1 MSFDQY
7 ALQWD
12 NERRIQRA
20 KRIAEEMSNKFTQ
33 VRYENALEFGC
44 GTALVGFN
52 LMDRFD
58 NLLLMDSSAGMV
70 EIANRKIINSD
81 ASHVRAVQMDLLNES
96 IEERFQMIFSSMV
109 FHHIADTDKIL
120 SKLYAVLEPQGEICI
135 VDIDEEDGH
144 FHDDYPGFDGH
155 NGFNHESLKAKF
167 ESAGFKNIKVENFYH
182 DFKQTKDKAI
192 PYSLFILM
200 ASK

>member
-12 NERRIQRA
+12 SERRIQRA
-20 KRIAEEMSNKFTQ
+20 KCIAEEMTKKFKQKT
-33 VRYENALEFGC
+33 YKKALEFGC

-52 LMDRFD
+52 LKDRFE
-58 NLLLMDSSAGMV
+58 NLLLIDSSAGMV
-70 EIANRKIINSD
+70 EIANHKIINSE
-81 ASHVRAVQMDLLNES
+81 ASHVHAIQMDLLDEK
-96 IEERFQMIFSSMV
+96 IEENFQMIFSSMV
-109 FHHIADTDKIL
+109 FHHINDTDKIL
-120 SKLYAVLEPQGEICI
+120 SKLYAILEPEGEICI

-167 ESAGFKNIKVENFYH
+167 ESAGFKNIKMENFYH
-182 DFKQTKDKAI
+182 DFKQSKDKAI
-192 PYSLFILM
+192 PYSLFILW
-200 ASK
+200 ATK